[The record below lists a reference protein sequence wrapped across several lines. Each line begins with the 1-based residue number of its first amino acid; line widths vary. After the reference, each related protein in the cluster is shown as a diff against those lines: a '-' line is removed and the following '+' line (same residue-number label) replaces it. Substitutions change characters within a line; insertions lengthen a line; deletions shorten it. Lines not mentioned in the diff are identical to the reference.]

1 MAKVHLTTLEE
12 DMRAIGLLPS
22 GSKRIPV
29 QESVETPATAA
40 PAGATPPLDEV
51 KMTRIKR
58 KSSSERQAARKAY
71 KKNKAKIK
79 LRGRKYR
86 KSAGGKKALAKHTR
100 ILKKLGGPVR
110 GKRIQTSGVDR
121 VADLVEDVKDILAS
135 ISGKDQ
141 KEVVKGFANL
151 ALAADALGKNLKL
164 AAQDLGEGAL
174 LDLGVSY
181 DEMAEQAAEIATA
194 LSEGEDIDADE
205 LEEMFRDSMEDL
217 LEGMEIY
224 DEACGEPHDDE
235 MDDDEEDD
243 EESPMVATEKKK
255 GKG

>member
-22 GSKRIPV
+22 GSKRIPQV
-29 QESVETPATAA
+29 ESVETPTSAA
-40 PAGATPPLDEV
+40 PAAPTLDEV
-51 KMTRIKR
+51 KMVRVKR
-58 KSSSERQAARKAY
+58 KSSSERQASRKAY

-79 LRGRKYR
+79 LRSRKYR
-86 KSAGGKKALAKHTR
+86 KSAGGKKAIAKHSR
-100 ILKKLGGPVR
+100 ILKKLGGPKR

-224 DEACGEPHDDE
+224 DEACGEPDDDDD